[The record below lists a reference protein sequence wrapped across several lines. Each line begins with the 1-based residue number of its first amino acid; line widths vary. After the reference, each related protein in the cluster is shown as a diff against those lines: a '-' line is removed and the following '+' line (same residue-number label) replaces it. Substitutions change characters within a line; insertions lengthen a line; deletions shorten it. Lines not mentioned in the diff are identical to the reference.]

1 MNYIITGS
9 GYVSELSKAESTN
22 TKVITEQEFKTSE
35 ITLNKYDKVYSP
47 TESALEIIL
56 ERSQDT
62 TFKNAVVALKDKS
75 EFRELMS
82 NLYPDFFYQK
92 IDLIDLETA
101 ELDRTK
107 SYIIKPNKGFFG
119 TAVKTLKPK
128 TDLTATVSDMKAELE
143 TNKKYFSDSILS
155 ADEMIIEQLAVG
167 EEYAVDMYFDDIGEP
182 VILNIYHHPVPEKQ
196 EYFHVLYYT
205 NRKLFHKF
213 YDALVNIF
221 KDLNTHLKVRNF
233 PIHAEFIEEDS
244 VLVPIEMNPLRY
256 GGFGL
261 ADLTLYA
268 FGINPFQAFFENF
281 KPDWVQIHN
290 KNQDRNFGWV
300 LGYNGTNIDVN
311 SKIPN
316 HVKYKN
322 YLGNVLHYV
331 ETDYQNLPVF
341 SVSYV
346 EDDSAGSL
354 KRLLKTEFNEFFT
367 EKTN

>member
-9 GYVSELSKAESTN
+9 GYVSELSKIQDAN
-22 TKVITEQEFKTSE
+22 TKVISEQDFEASKTK
-35 ITLNKYDKVYSP
+35 ITKKDKVYSP

-56 ERSQDT
+56 KRSEDE
-62 TFKNAVVALKDKS
+62 TFRNAVVSLKDKF

-82 NLYPDFFYQK
+82 NLYQDFFYRK
-92 IDLIDLETA
+92 IDLKDLETA

-119 TAVKTLKPK
+119 TAVKTLKPE
-128 TDLTATVSDMKAELE
+128 TDLTATVFDMKAELE

-167 EEYAVDMYFDDIGEP
+167 EEYAVDMYFDDDGKP
-182 VILNIYHHPVPEKQ
+182 VILNIYHHPLPEKQ

-205 NRKLFHKF
+205 NRKLFDRF
-213 YDALVNIF
+213 YDKLMDIF
-221 KDLNTHLKVRNF
+221 ADLTKHLNVKNF
-233 PIHAEFIEEDS
+233 PIHAEFILEEDI
-244 VLVPIEMNPLRY
+244 LVPIEMNPLRY

-261 ADLTLYA
+261 SDLTFYA
-268 FGINPFQAFFENF
+268 FGFNPFQAFFDNF
-281 KPDWVQIHN
+281 KPNWEEIHSAN
-290 KNQDRNFGWV
+290 NDKNFGWV
-300 LGYNGTNIDVN
+300 LGYNGIDVN
-311 SKIPN
+311 VKTQQPN
-316 HVKYKN
+316 HEKYKT

-346 EDDSAGSL
+346 EDDSSESL
-354 KRLLKTEFNEFFT
+354 QRMLQTEFNDFFT
-367 EKTN
+367 RA